1 MTSSQD
7 KIQEEL
13 DLAEGFISKW
23 WNKLRDLVTT
33 FLDTPKKKFIA
44 FAVFV
49 FAVWMWGQTVAS
61 ATYNALPSSQTM
73 IGVMPATNN
82 ALAQQD
88 AKIDAKVTYVA
99 TTQDEFSRKIEALAN
114 SIVNL
119 QRAIVSLVGQ
129 GVAVENRVDVI
140 ESKLTPDP
148 KTTTGSLPAKRHK
161 PKSQ

>member
-13 DLAEGFISKW
+13 DLAEGFVRKW
-23 WNKLRDLVTT
+23 WNRARDWIAA
-33 FLDTPKKKFIA
+33 FLDTPKKKLVA
-44 FAVFV
+44 VAVFV
-49 FAVWMWGQTVAS
+49 FAIWMWGYS
-61 ATYNALPSSQTM
+61 ATVWTWQQVPSGQAV
-73 IGVMPATNN
+73 IGVLPATNN
-82 ALAQQD
+82 ALAAQD
-88 AKIDAKVTYVA
+88 AKVDAKVTYVA
-99 TTQDEFSRKIEALAN
+99 TTQDEFAKKIEALAN

-140 ESKLTPDP
+140 ESKLAPDP
-148 KTTTGSLPAKRHK
+148 KTTTGSLQTKRHK